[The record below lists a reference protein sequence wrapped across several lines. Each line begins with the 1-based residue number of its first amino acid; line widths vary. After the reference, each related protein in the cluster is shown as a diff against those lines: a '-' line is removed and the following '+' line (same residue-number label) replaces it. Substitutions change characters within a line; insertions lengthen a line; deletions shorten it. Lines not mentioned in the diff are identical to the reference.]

1 MAKKK
6 AAPRKKATGKKR
18 APAEKVNKSQAI
30 RDFAEAN
37 PTVGPTD
44 TAAAL
49 TEQGLDVSPAMVSQV
64 KSKMKQKRRGRRRK
78 KAAAPTQPAGET
90 FELST
95 LVKAKKLAEQMGS
108 IDKAQAALAAL
119 VKLQ

>member
-1 MAKKK
+1 MAKKRTTT
-6 AAPRKKATGKKR
+6 RKRTTKKK

-37 PTVGPTD
+37 PKVGPTD
-44 TAAAL
+44 TATAL
-49 TEQGLDVSPAMVSQV
+49 TEQGIDVSPAMVSQV
-64 KSKMKQKRRGRRRK
+64 KLKMKQKKGGRRRK
-78 KAAAPTQPAGET
+78 KAAAPSQPAGET

-119 VKLQ
+119 AKLQ